1 MSLSGLLYQALE
13 ITSTFNPRIAI
24 ILFLLCS
31 IGEVGFTLPYIL
43 ETIWLIAGY
52 QVGIGT
58 LPFGDLLLIWL
69 VAQAGRQTGSLA
81 LYYSGVLGLTPL
93 KKFYRRHIEPKLPKR
108 QIIPP
113 GIARSLANPSPFS
126 IAIGRLVGLRV
137 PMALT
142 MSARQKLSHLALG
155 VLLSSIIWD
164 GAYLIIGGTL
174 GPKVVPRPQYIL
186 LYSIGGLTILYLV
199 TLGVR
204 YICHRRSNNRKKL
217 ANGDSDSAN

>member
-1 MSLSGLLYQALE
+1 MSLSGLLSQALE
-13 ITSTFNPRIAI
+13 ITSTFNPKIAI

-31 IGEVGFTLPYIL
+31 IGEIGFTLPYIL

-52 QVGIGT
+52 QLGIGT
-58 LPFGDLLLIWL
+58 LPFQDLILIWL
-69 VAQAGRQTGSLA
+69 VAQAGRQTGSLV

-93 KKFYRRHIEPKLPKR
+93 KKYYRRYIEPKLPKR
-108 QIIPP
+108 QIIPL

-126 IAIGRLVGLRV
+126 IAIGRLVGLRI

-164 GAYLIIGGTL
+164 GVYLIIGGTL
-174 GPKVVPRPQYIL
+174 GPKVVPKPQYML
-186 LYSIGGLTILYLV
+186 LYSVGGLTILYLV

-204 YICHRRSNNRKKL
+204 YFLRRRSQRKRI
-217 ANGDSDSAN
+217 ANQSRSPN